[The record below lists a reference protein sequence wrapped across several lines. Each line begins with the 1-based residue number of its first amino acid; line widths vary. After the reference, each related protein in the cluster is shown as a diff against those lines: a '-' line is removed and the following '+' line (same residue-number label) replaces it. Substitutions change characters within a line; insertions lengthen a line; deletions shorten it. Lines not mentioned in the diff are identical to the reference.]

1 MNNAIFIDTG
11 TTNTRV
17 WLMRGAEVIARAD
30 TMVGV
35 RDSARDGST
44 ERLQTA
50 LRNLIAAVQAREKA
64 SGVIAAGMI
73 TSALGLADVPHIA
86 APAGLQELAA
96 ATNSYQFPHV
106 TELPVLLVPGVRS
119 GAAECDLDSVSHVD
133 VMRGEETLCAGLVTL
148 GLAQLPGT
156 VLNLGSHW
164 KAIQLDNAGRV
175 GASVTSLTGELIFA
189 TQTQTIL
196 ASAVP
201 HERPV
206 KIAPEWAAAGMR
218 EQRQAGLAR
227 ALFCVRLLEQKGH
240 CTPEER
246 LAFLVGAYLAADFDG
261 LQQRGLLTPETAVL
275 ITGGGAIA
283 ETWATA
289 LQAAAIPV
297 RISSPEESEQAMLA
311 GLRAILR
318 RKGFEI

>member
-17 WLMRGAEVIARAD
+17 WLVRRGQMLAHKTA
-30 TMVGV
+30 MVGV
-35 RDSARDGST
+35 RDAAREGSNAT
-44 ERLQTA
+44 LQAA
-50 LRNLIAAVQAREKA
+50 LHELIGAVQADETA
-64 SGVIAAGMI
+64 DVVIAAGMI
-73 TSALGLADVPHIA
+73 TSGLGLADVPHIA

-96 ATNSYQFPHV
+96 ATKVYQFPNV

-119 GAAECDLDSVSHVD
+119 GAAECDFNSVSNVD

-164 KAIQLDNAGRV
+164 KAIQLDAAGRV
-175 GASVTSLTGELIFA
+175 VASVTSLTGELIFA

-206 KIAPEWAAAGMR
+206 RIAPDWAAAGMR

-227 ALFCVRLLEQKGH
+227 ALFCVRLLEQH

-246 LAFLVGAYLAADFDG
+246 LSFLVGAYLAADFDG
-261 LQQRGLLTPETAVL
+261 LQRRGLLTPHMAVL

-289 LQAAAIPV
+289 LQAAAIPA
-297 RISSPEESEQAMLA
+297 RISRPEESEQAMLA
-311 GLRAILR
+311 GLREILR
-318 RKGFEI
+318 CKGLEI